1 MMRRTLL
8 ISAVPLLAAACVEQ
22 VPTRIGADG
31 RPVPVIYR
39 ITQADLPRIQVR
51 MLDSVNVLRAQ
62 AGVPPL
68 QLNAALNAAA
78 ATHSRDM
85 SFQGRPWL
93 FGSDGTSPV
102 TRAQRAGY
110 GGRLVGEL
118 ISETFETEL
127 ETLTAWM
134 ADRDSRAVVLDP
146 GAREMGFGFY
156 QEANGKL
163 WWTLSLGNP
172 FDRNQTPNYIPQGI
186 PGTPTFTGPPSFT
199 EGS

>member
-1 MMRRTLL
+1 MKRRTLML
-8 ISAVPLLAAACVEQ
+8 TAMPLLLAACAEQ

-31 RPVPVIYR
+31 RPVPVVYR
-39 ITQADLPRIQVR
+39 ISQSDLPRIQVR
-51 MLDSVNVLRAQ
+51 MLDSVNVLRAR

-68 QLNAALNAAA
+68 QLNSALNAAA

-110 GGRLVGEL
+110 RGRLVGEV

-134 ADRDSRAVVLDP
+134 ANREDRAVLMDP
-146 GAREMGFGFY
+146 SAREMGFGFH
-156 QEANGKL
+156 QDSNGKL
-163 WWTLSLGNP
+163 WWTLSLGDP
-172 FDRNQTPNYIPQGI
+172 FNRSETPNYTPQGI